1 MKERPIY
8 PYAHEVRAILDG
20 RQTMLRRIVKPQPF
34 KPDPS
39 RPSYFPFQP
48 DDWVWCANS
57 WSSTISNS
65 PEGPA
70 GWSKHCPYGQPGDR
84 LWVKESI
91 RRIGEPS
98 DGDERLCE
106 SEYIADGTRTAAY
119 CWPWENKALPSI
131 HCPRSL
137 SRITLEIVS
146 VRVERLQA
154 ISEADAISEGVT
166 AVSSGGVTLFATT
179 GVNCSAKDAYAAL
192 WESIN
197 GPGSWDANPWVWCI
211 SFKVI

>member
-1 MKERPIY
+1 MKERPILFSG
-8 PYAHEVRAILDG
+8 PMVRAILAG
-20 RQTMLRRIVKPQPF
+20 TKSQTRRIVKPQP
-34 KPDPS
+34 
-39 RPSYFPFQP
+39 
-48 DDWVWCANS
+48 
-57 WSSTISNS
+57 
-65 PEGPA
+65 PEGHVWA
-70 GWSKHCPYGQPGDR
+70 GWCVTSTCRADEGKAVWAASREPLLRDPHRVRCPYGRPGDR
-84 LWVKESI
+84 LYVKESI
-91 RRIGEPS
+91 RRIGKPS
-98 DGDERLCE
+98 DDDERLCE

-166 AVSSGGVTLFATT
+166 AVSSGGVTLFAT
-179 GVNCSAKDAYAAL
+179 
-192 WESIN
+192 N